1 MACEV
6 RYRVNRTD
14 IPRVESENTN
24 KREELY
30 MSRTKIIVG
39 ILLVLVVLAGCAPG
53 PNRLADVPN
62 DEGEVAGFWMGLWHG
77 FASPVMF
84 IISLF
89 NKSVEVY
96 EVHNNG
102 GWYTFGFLLGASIIL
117 GGSSGGS
124 ACRRR
129 RRHRD

>member
-1 MACEV
+1 
-6 RYRVNRTD
+6 
-14 IPRVESENTN
+14 
-24 KREELY
+24 
-30 MSRTKIIVG
+30 MSRTRIVIG
-39 ILLVLVVLAGCAPG
+39 ILLLMVLLVGCAPG
-53 PNRLADVPN
+53 PNVMAGVP
-62 DEGEVAGFWMGLWHG
+62 DEEGEIAGFWTGLWHG

-102 GWYTFGFLLGASIIL
+102 GWYNFGFLLGASVIF
-117 GGSSGGS
+117 GGSGGG
-124 ACRRR
+124 ACRSR

>member
-1 MACEV
+1 V
-6 RYRVNRTD
+6 IHRVNRTD
-14 IPRVESENTN
+14 IPSVESENTN
-24 KREELY
+24 KKEELY
-30 MSRTKIIVG
+30 MSRTEVIVG
-39 ILLVLVVLAGCAPG
+39 ILLVLVILAGCAPG
-53 PNRLADVPN
+53 PNSLADVPN

-77 FASPVMF
+77 LASPVIF

-102 GWYTFGFLLGASIIL
+102 GWYTFGFLLGASVIL